1 MTHYGTDES
10 GNVTLRSDLLPV
22 PANKQAW
29 KDAYTGTYSSLV
41 FAKLMRLASL
51 EYELPQLAE
60 ARRSAMILSEVK
72 LRPAKSANPY
82 NGGPFL
88 PWHSTPPSA
97 TPALSFAVSSPKL
110 DILFAHQ
117 DRVLRD
123 DVAGYFCGQP
133 IVGLDELDMEV
144 DQMRDTINRIASSS
158 GTSIPAEV
166 MPGEMICADNV
177 IRRTTTREVT
187 GEQHSILTDR
197 LAKWCPKGQD
207 VDDAGE
213 PIESP
218 VELLCVNIDEA
229 RQASKEGKIVK
240 WRTAGESS
248 EVIA

>member
-1 MTHYGTDES
+1 MISNLRVFEDGTISTKTVLEQNMEEQERQRGLCSLDLPALTTFEINQLLERDVRAATPGKS
-10 GNVTLRSDLLPV
+10 YRKLQTLHWQEAP
-22 PANKQAW
+22 
-29 KDAYTGTYSSLV
+29 
-41 FAKLMRLASL
+41 
-51 EYELPQLAE
+51 ELPHYA
-60 ARRSAMILSEVK
+60 SDI
-72 LRPAKSANPY
+72 P
-82 NGGPFL
+82 
-88 PWHSTPPSA
+88 
-97 TPALSFAVSSPKL
+97 SPKL

-117 DRVLRD
+117 NRVLRD

-133 IVGLDELDMEV
+133 IVDLDELGMEV

-240 WRTAGESS
+240 WRTAGELS

>member
-1 MTHYGTDES
+1 MISNLRVFEDGTISTKTVLEQNMEEQERQR
-10 GNVTLRSDLLPV
+10 GLCGLDLLALTTFEINRLLERDVRAATPG
-22 PANKQAW
+22 KS
-29 KDAYTGTYSSLV
+29 YR
-41 FAKLMRLASL
+41 KLQPLHWQEAP
-51 EYELPQLAE
+51 ELPHYA
-60 ARRSAMILSEVK
+60 SDI
-72 LRPAKSANPY
+72 P
-82 NGGPFL
+82 
-88 PWHSTPPSA
+88 
-97 TPALSFAVSSPKL
+97 SPKL

-117 DRVLRD
+117 NRVLRD

-133 IVGLDELDMEV
+133 IVGLDELGMEV

-240 WRTAGESS
+240 WRTAGELS

>member
-1 MTHYGTDES
+1 MISNLRVFEDGTISTKTVLEQNMEEQERQRGLCSLDLPALTTFEINQLLERDVRAATPGKS
-10 GNVTLRSDLLPV
+10 YRKLQTLHWQEAP
-22 PANKQAW
+22 
-29 KDAYTGTYSSLV
+29 
-41 FAKLMRLASL
+41 
-51 EYELPQLAE
+51 ELPHYA
-60 ARRSAMILSEVK
+60 SDI
-72 LRPAKSANPY
+72 P
-82 NGGPFL
+82 
-88 PWHSTPPSA
+88 
-97 TPALSFAVSSPKL
+97 SPKL

-133 IVGLDELDMEV
+133 IVGLDELGMEV

-197 LAKWCPKGQD
+197 LAKWCPKRQD

-213 PIESP
+213 PFHCPYKRRS
-218 VELLCVNIDEA
+218 D
-229 RQASKEGKIVK
+229 
-240 WRTAGESS
+240 
-248 EVIA
+248 